1 MDGSGALLI
10 FGLIAVAALVAGG
23 FWMVLNHLRQPR
35 HDPMAQWQ
43 AEQLASLTAR
53 LQALAESQVSL
64 QTAINHRLDSVTHRL
79 GEGFSQNAEKT
90 AKSLGEIQERLN
102 VIDKAQDNLIK
113 LSNDVV
119 GLQDILSN
127 KQARGAFGEIQLNDL
142 VSSVLPPT
150 AYEFQATL
158 ANGKRADCL
167 IHLPKPPGS
176 IAIDAKFPLES
187 YRLLQAAERGE
198 DRKLAERAFRVD
210 VLKHVADIAERYVAI
225 EGTADSALMFLP
237 SEAVYAELH
246 ANFRDVVEKSFQAKV
261 WIVSPTT
268 MMATLNT
275 VRAILRDVR
284 MREQAGLIQKEVA
297 VLMQDIGRL
306 DTRVDNLQKHFLQAS
321 RDIDDIVVSSKKIT
335 SRAGKIEELE
345 LEEEQRLRLVPDAK
359 AAGE

>member
-1 MDGSGALLI
+1 MEDSGALLI
-10 FGLIAVAALVAGG
+10 VGLIAVALLVAGG
-23 FWMVLNHLRQPR
+23 FWLVLNHLKQPR
-35 HDPMAQWQ
+35 QDPMAQWQ

-53 LQALAESQVSL
+53 LQALAESQVNL
-64 QTAINHRLDSVTHRL
+64 QSAINQRLDSVTHRL

-90 AKSLGEIQERLN
+90 AKSLGEIQERLT

-142 VSSVLPPT
+142 VSSILPPT

-158 ANGKRADCL
+158 TNGKRADCL

-187 YRLLQAAERGE
+187 YRLLQAAERGDE
-198 DRKLAERAFRVD
+198 RKLAERAFRVD

-246 ANFRDVVEKSFQAKV
+246 ANFRDVVEKSFAAKV

-297 VLMQDIGRL
+297 VLMEDIRRL
-306 DTRVDNLQKHFLQAS
+306 DKRVDNLQNHFNQAS
-321 RDIDDIVVSSKKIT
+321 RDIDDIVISSKKVT

-345 LEEEQRLRLVPDAK
+345 LDKVEPVVKLVV
-359 AAGE
+359 EN

>member
-1 MDGSGALLI
+1 MTDSGPLLI
-10 FGLIAVAALVAGG
+10 ILIVLGLLLAGG
-23 FWMVLNHLRQPR
+23 FALVLSHLKRPRQ
-35 HDPMAQWQ
+35 DPMAQWQ
-43 AEQLASLTAR
+43 AEQMASMTAR
-53 LQALAESQVSL
+53 LQALAESQVTL
-64 QTAINHRLDSVTHRL
+64 QTAIGQRLDSVTHRL

-90 AKSLGEIQERLN
+90 AKSLGEIQERLS
-102 VIDKAQDNLIK
+102 VIDKAQDNLVK

-142 VSSVLPPT
+142 VSQILPPT

-187 YRLLQAAERGE
+187 YRLLRAAERGE
-198 DRKLAERAFRVD
+198 ERKLAERAFRVD
-210 VLKHVADIAERYVAI
+210 VLKHVADIAERYVAV

-246 ANFRDVVEKSFQAKV
+246 ANFRDVVEKSFAAKV

-275 VRAILRDVR
+275 VRAVLRDVR

-306 DTRVDNLQKHFLQAS
+306 DKRVDALQTHFTQAS
-321 RDIDDIVVSSKKIT
+321 RDIDEIVISSKKVT
-335 SRAGKIEELE
+335 GRAAKIEELE
-345 LEEEQRLRLVPDAK
+345 LDKVEPVVKLVV
-359 AAGE
+359 EN

>member
-1 MDGSGALLI
+1 MEDSGALLI
-10 FGLIAVAALVAGG
+10 VGLIAVALLVAGG
-23 FWMVLNHLRQPR
+23 FWLVLNHLKQPR
-35 HDPMAQWQ
+35 QDPMAQWQ

-53 LQALAESQVSL
+53 LQALAESQVNL
-64 QTAINHRLDSVTHRL
+64 QSAINQRLDSVTHRL

-90 AKSLGEIQERLN
+90 AKSLGEIQERLT

-142 VSSVLPPT
+142 VSSILPPT

-158 ANGKRADCL
+158 TNGKRADCL

-187 YRLLQAAERGE
+187 YRLLQAAERGDE
-198 DRKLAERAFRVD
+198 RKLAERAFRVD

-246 ANFRDVVEKSFQAKV
+246 ANFRDVVEKSFAAKV

-297 VLMQDIGRL
+297 VLMEDIRRL
-306 DTRVDNLQKHFLQAS
+306 DKRVDSLQTHFNQAS
-321 RDIDDIVVSSKKIT
+321 RDIDDIVISSKKVT

-345 LEEEQRLRLVPDAK
+345 LDKVEPVVKLVV
-359 AAGE
+359 EN

>member
-1 MDGSGALLI
+1 MEDTGALLV
-10 FGLIAVAALVAGG
+10 FGLIVVVLLVAGG
-23 FWMVLNHLRQPR
+23 FWLVLNHLKQPR
-35 HDPMAQWQ
+35 QDPMAQWQ

-53 LQALAESQVSL
+53 LQALAESQVNL
-64 QTAINHRLDSVTHRL
+64 QGAINQRLDSVTHRL

-102 VIDKAQDNLIK
+102 VIDKAQDNLVK

-142 VSSVLPPT
+142 VSQVLPPS
-150 AYEFQATL
+150 AYEFQVTL

-167 IHLPKPPGS
+167 IHLPNPPGS

-187 YRLLQAAERGE
+187 YRLLRAAERGDE
-198 DRKLAERAFRVD
+198 RKLAERAFRVD
-210 VLKHVADIAERYVAI
+210 VLKHVADIAERYVAV

-246 ANFRDVVEKSFQAKV
+246 ANFREVVEKSFAAKV

-297 VLMQDIGRL
+297 VLMEDIRRL
-306 DTRVDNLQKHFLQAS
+306 DKRVDNLQTHFNQAS
-321 RDIDDIVVSSKKIT
+321 RDIDEIVISSKKVT

-345 LEEEQRLRLVPDAK
+345 LDKAEPVVKLVV
-359 AAGE
+359 EN